1 MSLGATIWL
10 WMLAAVVIPIAI
22 HLWSRKS
29 GQPKMLPTFRFLP
42 EKSVARA
49 SRIELHERGLLL
61 LRLLLIVLITL
72 LLVGLF
78 VDTERGSFD
87 SVVLSESDSNTTEHS
102 QNGNILEVQLPKEKI
117 DNLGWFHLIN
127 QYHYDYRPGL
137 MVVDGALTAERFH
150 GNLPQITA
158 DVQWNGR
165 ELTAE
170 KELARWIGAE
180 NMVYVLQQ
188 KRSAQGV
195 ETEILPLPDTFS
207 DSLAPLQI
215 LINSNAK
222 TALDNG
228 FRQAASLWNIGIEE
242 QILAEGE
249 VAVITYGE
257 QSVRLTESVSPKT
270 GQYKVAPGAS
280 FGIELSFNVA
290 DTRSF
295 EQERQRFFRQPDDK
309 VLEETEKGDLRLN
322 VEPEPAYAEWFNTGV
337 AHQLLKIAVG
347 IEETMEPELTS
358 GQREP
363 LDEATESGSGWVQNR
378 SATSALLV
386 LLLIVW
392 AGERFLSNMRG
403 M

>member
-280 FGIELSFNVA
+280 FGIELSLNVA
-290 DTRSF
+290 ETRSF
-295 EQERQRFFRQPDDK
+295 EQERQRFLRQPDDN
-309 VLEETEKGDLRLN
+309 VLEETENGDLRLN
-322 VEPEPAYAEWFNTGV
+322 VEPEPAYAEWFYAGV

-378 SATSALLV
+378 SASTKLLV
-386 LLLIVW
+386 LLLVVW
-392 AGERFLSNMRG
+392 AGERFLSNRRG